1 MIDIVNLGNSRYNT
15 YSCCSA
21 HTSSMKDIDEIMG
34 DKVADNMFELNFHS
48 GNLITTVR
56 LCDECLKE
64 LKDKINE
71 L

>member
-1 MIDIVNLGNSRYNT
+1 MIDIVNLGNNYYNT
-15 YSCCSA
+15 CSCCSA
-21 HTSSMKDIDEIMG
+21 QTSSMKDIDEVMG
-34 DKVADNMFELNFHS
+34 HKVANNMFELNFHG

>member
-1 MIDIVNLGNSRYNT
+1 MIEIVNLGNSRYNT
-15 YSCCSA
+15 CSCCSA
-21 HTSSMKDIDEIMG
+21 RTSSMKDIDEIMG
-34 DKVADNMFELNFHS
+34 HKVADNMFELNFHG

-56 LCDECLKE
+56 LCNECLKE

>member
-1 MIDIVNLGNSRYNT
+1 MIDIVNLGNSRFNT
-15 YSCCSA
+15 CSCCSA
-21 HTSSMKDIDEIMG
+21 RTSSMKDIDELMG
-34 DKVADNMFELNFHS
+34 DKVADNMFELNFH
-48 GNLITTVR
+48 GYNLTTTVR